1 MSVNQPGD
9 HRICFVGDSLV
20 QGTGDPDA
28 LGWAGRVTLKA
39 RQAGWNVTNYNLGI
53 RGDTSRDILV
63 RWAQECARR
72 FPPDTHHYIVFS
84 FGVNDTMM
92 EEGTRR
98 ISLDESR
105 ENFQKV
111 LEPSRAKY
119 STLMIGPPPVNDAD
133 HNSRIQELSQSFNE
147 LASKIDV
154 PFLSVFE
161 PLRQDAIWIQE
172 VGEDDGAHP
181 GAGGYSRLARLVAQW
196 SFWWFYREDQL

>member
-1 MSVNQPGD
+1 MSVDKLGD

-20 QGTGDPDA
+20 QGTGDPDG
-28 LGWAGRVTLKA
+28 LGWAGRVTVKA
-39 RQAGWNVTNYNLGI
+39 RQVGWNVTNYNLGI

-98 ISLDESR
+98 ITLNESR
-105 ENFQKV
+105 ENLQKIF
-111 LEPSRAKY
+111 EPQRAQFSRV
-119 STLMIGPPPVNDAD
+119 MIGPPPVSDPE
-133 HNSRIQELSQSFNE
+133 HNRRIQELSQHFGE
-147 LASKIDV
+147 LAHEHDV

-161 PLRQDAIWIQE
+161 SLLQDAIWMKE
-172 VGEDDGAHP
+172 VNEDDGAHP
-181 GAGGYSRLARLVAQW
+181 GARGYVRLAELVLEW
-196 SFWWFYREDQL
+196 PSWWFNRHETF